1 MTIMVTGGTGFIG
14 ARIVRRLVEQGQQ
27 VVCFDLFPPRANLQ
41 PYLDRIKVFL
51 GDVNQMAHLMEAVRS
66 HGVRRIIHLAAVLPP
81 DSEERPQHGMYVNV
95 QGTCTVFE
103 VARWTDLE
111 RVVYASSIAC
121 YGVQETFGQRP
132 LTEEDDSHP
141 TSVYGMTK
149 AANDF
154 IAGKYIQQFGVDL
167 RGIRLCTVF
176 GHGRSTG
183 MTGLLGGLLTSL
195 PAVGK
200 PVDIP
205 LSPSE
210 ASAMIY
216 VEDVAEIFLRAV
228 QSDNLKSPVYISGG
242 HLATLG
248 EMAGMVKRF
257 IPEAEIT
264 LGDGP
269 VPHVYLVD
277 NSRMLRDIG
286 YELPPLEDRVLDHI
300 NEARRESGLEP
311 IRDAR

>member
-14 ARIVRRLVEQGQQ
+14 ARIVRKLVEQGRQ

-41 PYLDRIKVFL
+41 PYLDRITVFM
-51 GDVNQMAHLMEAVRS
+51 GDVNQMAHLMEAVKS

-103 VARWTDLE
+103 VARWTGLD

-121 YGVQETFGQRP
+121 FGVQETFGQRA
-132 LTEEDDSHP
+132 LTEDDDSHP
-141 TSVYGMTK
+141 ASVYGMTK

-154 IAGKYIQQFGVDL
+154 IAQKYTQQFGLDL
-167 RGIRLCTVF
+167 RGIRICTVF

-183 MTGLLGGLLTSL
+183 MTGLVGGLLTSL
-195 PAVGK
+195 PAAGK
-200 PVDIP
+200 PVDLP
-205 LSPSE
+205 FSPSE

-216 VEDVAEIFLRAV
+216 VEDVAEIFVRAV
-228 QSDNLKSPVYISGG
+228 LSDNLNSPTYISGG
-242 HLATLG
+242 HLATL
-248 EMAGMVKRF
+248 EKMAGHVKRF
-257 IPEAEIT
+257 IPDAQIT
-264 LGDGP
+264 FGDRQ

-286 YELPPLEDRVLDHI
+286 YEMPPLEDRVLDHI
-300 NEARRESGLEP
+300 NEARKEAGLEP
-311 IRDAR
+311 IKAAG